1 METRKKGGFPDASG
15 NLRKEL
21 EQMEIL
27 DEEQGLA
34 EKNMTFTNACGVFL
48 TIVCC

>member
-34 EKNMTFTNACGVFL
+34 AYAL
-48 TIVCC
+48 TLRKT